1 MSLFDSDGDGEGL
14 TFGPMGSKVWDMYA
28 KIRELV
34 DEEMMNFNEDELL
47 MINLLYGENFIYPVH
62 NHVTELITG
71 TPSRETLH

>member
-1 MSLFDSDGDGEGL
+1 MSFFDSDDSGEL
-14 TFGPMGSKVWDMYA
+14 TFGPMGAKVWDLYA

-34 DEEMMNFNEDELL
+34 DKEMMEFTEDELH

-71 TPSRETLH
+71 TPNTETLH

>member
-1 MSLFDSDGDGEGL
+1 MSLFDSDESGEI
-14 TFGPMGSKVWDMYA
+14 TFGPMGRKVWDLYA

-34 DEEMMNFNEDELL
+34 DKEMLEFTPDELH

-71 TPSRETLH
+71 TPSSETLH